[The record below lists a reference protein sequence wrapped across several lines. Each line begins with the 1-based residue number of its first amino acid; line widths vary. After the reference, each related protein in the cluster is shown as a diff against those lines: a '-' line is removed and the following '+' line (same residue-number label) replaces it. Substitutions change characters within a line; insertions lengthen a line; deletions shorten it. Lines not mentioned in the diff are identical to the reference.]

1 MYIIK
6 CYLIVKCLDI
16 FFVLTDLYWKNP
28 QFFITIEDIDKTD
41 NRGLATLIVT
51 LTEKEANNKST
62 VAIGFDIY
70 KVIEITRYYW

>member
-1 MYIIK
+1 LEKFYS
-6 CYLIVKCLDI
+6 IVKCLDI
-16 FFVLTDLYWKNP
+16 FFVLTELFWINP

-41 NRGLATLIVT
+41 NRGRATLIVT

>member
-28 QFFITIEDIDKTD
+28 QFFITIVDIDKTD
-41 NRGLATLIVT
+41 NRGQATLIVT
-51 LTEKEANNKST
+51 LTEKEANNKSS
-62 VAIGFDIY
+62 VAIGFDVY
-70 KVIEITRYYW
+70 KVIEIIGYYW